1 MTELTEPEA
10 ALAAFGCAL
19 FGAAILAVLIDVV
32 WP

>member
-1 MTELTEPEA
+1 MSESEA

-19 FGAAILAVLIDVV
+19 FAAILLAVLFDLV